1 MNVRFVNRSNR
12 VGRPAIPPGGQTPLL
27 SMAEEKDTKSWA
39 RGGTA
44 FAAVWIGAVV
54 ATLAPPPGESEG
66 LFGFPVVIFVTA
78 TIVGILASQR

>member
-1 MNVRFVNRSNR
+1 M
-12 VGRPAIPPGGQTPLL
+12 T
-27 SMAEEKDTKSWA
+27 EEKDTKSWA

-54 ATLAPPPGESEG
+54 ATLAPPPGESDG

-78 TIVGILASQR
+78 TIVGILESQR